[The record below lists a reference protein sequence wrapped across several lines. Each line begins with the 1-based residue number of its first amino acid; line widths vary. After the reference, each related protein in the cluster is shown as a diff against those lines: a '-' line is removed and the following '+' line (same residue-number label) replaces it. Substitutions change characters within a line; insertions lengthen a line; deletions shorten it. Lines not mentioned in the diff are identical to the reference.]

1 MTKRD
6 DIVSQ
11 ALQAVTAALD
21 RAQHQPDDAQAL
33 ADVLAAASAAL
44 RDAAARS
51 QGVRDLLDLPA
62 DDPGGMRPSMAGRQ
76 TAREGHGQ
84 AHQWQRP
91 SGALR
96 AAGGGER

>member
-1 MTKRD
+1 MTRRD

-11 ALQAVTAALD
+11 ALRAVTAALD

-51 QGVRDLLDLPA
+51 QAVRDLDLPA
-62 DDPGGMRPSMAGRQ
+62 GTADDPGA
-76 TAREGHGQ
+76 
-84 AHQWQRP
+84 
-91 SGALR
+91 
-96 AAGGGER
+96 